1 MAALVALTVLLRAVD
16 EKTVRKVTDEVF
28 RKIAFEADRMYGQS
42 EEECGNNK
50 EFSLEAAK
58 E

>member
-1 MAALVALTVLLRAVD
+1 MRAVD
-16 EKTVRKVTDEVF
+16 EKTVRKVTDEEF